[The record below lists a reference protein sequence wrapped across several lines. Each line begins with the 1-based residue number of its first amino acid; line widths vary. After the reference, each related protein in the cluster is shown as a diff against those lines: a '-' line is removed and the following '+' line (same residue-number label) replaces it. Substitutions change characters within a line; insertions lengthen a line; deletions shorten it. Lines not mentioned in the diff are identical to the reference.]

1 MEIAARRASLRG
13 GEIVGQ
19 DDDLQRLKEY
29 GYKKAALNV
38 GAYAIT
44 GMLAVLALNYIP
56 DEVDRTE
63 RWFYYLALIVAAF
76 IWGHFV
82 NWLFKIVFHE
92 DISK

>member
-1 MEIAARRASLRG
+1 MEIAVRRASLRG

-19 DDDLQRLKEY
+19 DDDLQRLREY

-63 RWFYYLALIVAAF
+63 RWFYYSAFFVAALI
-76 IWGHFV
+76 WGYFV
-82 NWLFKIVFHE
+82 NWLAKAVFHE
-92 DISK
+92 DISR

>member
-1 MEIAARRASLRG
+1 MEIAARRASLHG
-13 GEIVGQ
+13 GEKTGQ
-19 DDDLQRLKEY
+19 DDDLERLKKY

-38 GAYAIT
+38 VAYAIT
-44 GMLAVLALNYIP
+44 GVLAFLALNYIP

-63 RWFYYLALIVAAF
+63 RWLHYSVFFVAAL

-82 NWLFKIVFHE
+82 NWLVKTVFQE